1 MKQITVRFS
10 LLLLCFIFTA
20 CSQQESLPQLS
31 LEVTEAASTELAP
44 SPTALFTEDHAQERL
59 VVWGR
64 SEGEPGGKC
73 WVWLLDPASQGE
85 PIRQISGKQ
94 DCNYAV
100 VTVNEKE
107 YLASLPQWNPNVA
120 EQPAEIVLYDVTRDG
135 ELVVYQTIPMGD
147 VHLTSLMNT
156 PQWGADGSVYLAGI
170 LDGKEQIF
178 RYDSQ
183 TAAIEPY
190 LDRDD
195 GFSTSPLLS
204 PDGRYLAYLVVENNE
219 SSQLCDRR
227 DCSRRYYHIRDLD
240 TGQDVELLPVIEP
253 WLAGEPYFM
262 HCDLDWSSTSKFVAF
277 SVGCGLQEPSSVTII
292 DVKNGRLV
300 EVINAQ
306 TISSHIRQYEWL
318 SDDRLVVLG
327 DVTFALSNEQYDGY
341 LFYLAAEQSWQSLA
355 NLPQRNFHNN
365 AQVAFGDWTEDGALA
380 VGHSQVPGEKRRV
393 ELAIFAVENESS
405 DGLYVQTP
413 DEHVDQPIWS
423 ASGSFIAYRSDN
435 WETQASL
442 SRFTIIERTGETL
455 LDTGMLEVVSP
466 HFAWLLQP

>member
-1 MKQITVRFS
+1 
-10 LLLLCFIFTA
+10 
-20 CSQQESLPQLS
+20 LPQLS

-64 SEGEPGGKC
+64 SEGGPNGKC

-204 PDGRYLAYLVVENNE
+204 PDGRYLAYFEYTE
-219 SSQLCDRR
+219 
-227 DCSRRYYHIRDLD
+227 
-240 TGQDVELLPVIEP
+240 E
-253 WLAGEPYFM
+253 
-262 HCDLDWSSTSKFVAF
+262 
-277 SVGCGLQEPSSVTII
+277 
-292 DVKNGRLV
+292 
-300 EVINAQ
+300 
-306 TISSHIRQYEWL
+306 
-318 SDDRLVVLG
+318 
-327 DVTFALSNEQYDGY
+327 
-341 LFYLAAEQSWQSLA
+341 
-355 NLPQRNFHNN
+355 
-365 AQVAFGDWTEDGALA
+365 QVAESPAEGLRGTYPGTFVFYDT
-380 VGHSQVPGEKRRV
+380 QTGEKCTDYPYSGLFSY
-393 ELAIFAVENESS
+393 EGS
-405 DGLYVQTP
+405 D
-413 DEHVDQPIWS
+413 
-423 ASGSFIAYRSDN
+423 SD
-435 WETQASL
+435 A
-442 SRFTIIERTGETL
+442 
-455 LDTGMLEVVSP
+455 P
-466 HFAWLLQP
+466 